1 MRLTAVQWSITGW
14 FMSGSW
20 MRGLEPR
27 RRGVPYRPLFRERR
41 HPTGRTVMSPNSD
54 SGPTELLRAW
64 SQGDGSALD
73 RLVPL
78 VYEELHRLARRYMRQ
93 ERPDHTLQATSL
105 VNEAYLRLIDVNRV
119 EWRNRAHFLALAAQM
134 MRRILVEFARNRH
147 RQKRGGGAVHVSLGD
162 VHELPNSKDC
172 DLAALSDALTGL
184 GAFDARMSQVVEL
197 RFFGGLTVEETADV
211 LNVSPE
217 TVMRDWKTAKAWLL
231 REIRRGPPTASS

>member
-1 MRLTAVQWSITGW
+1 
-14 FMSGSW
+14 
-20 MRGLEPR
+20 
-27 RRGVPYRPLFRERR
+27 
-41 HPTGRTVMSPNSD
+41 MSPNSD

-147 RQKRGGGAVHVSLGD
+147 RQKRGGGAVHVSLDD
-162 VHELPNSKDC
+162 VHELPNSKEC
-172 DLAALSDALTGL
+172 DLVALSDALTGL

-217 TVMRDWKTAKAWLL
+217 TIMREWKTAKAWLL
-231 REIRRGPPTASS
+231 CEIRRGPPTASS